1 MGGRGT
7 RQEEYQFSTDTK
19 NTENQFYLMVRPS
32 KVVMCGTPFSPNLAA
47 RTLQSLY
54 CKQDMEMTRGRR
66 SKGPSSL
73 LLKWTLPTALH
84 NGAHHEPTSVANWIH
99 VEVDTVHS
107 WKFLLLELSLLMILL
122 ELFEDFFMY
131 FPINFRCLHISQ
143 YIFIIPF

>member
-54 CKQDMEMTRGRR
+54 CNAHTVTSFK
-66 SKGPSSL
+66 
-73 LLKWTLPTALH
+73 KWLYP
-84 NGAHHEPTSVANWIH
+84 ANK
-99 VEVDTVHS
+99 T
-107 WKFLLLELSLLMILL
+107 WK
-122 ELFEDFFMY
+122 
-131 FPINFRCLHISQ
+131 
-143 YIFIIPF
+143 